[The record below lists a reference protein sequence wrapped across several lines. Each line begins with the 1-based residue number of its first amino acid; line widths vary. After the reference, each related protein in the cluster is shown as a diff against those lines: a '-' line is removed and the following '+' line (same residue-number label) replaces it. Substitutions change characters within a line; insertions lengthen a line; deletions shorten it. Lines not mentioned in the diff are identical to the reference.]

1 MTETFK
7 LVKETSTR
15 KYEVSN
21 LGTIRIN
28 GHVVNRESICHKFG
42 GKDQDYWY
50 NGAIGGYLHRIV
62 ALNFVDN
69 PDPIRNTSVTFI
81 DGDKD
86 NITVNNLRWSNITE
100 INKKSVNV
108 RRTTSL
114 ASDPSLFIQPTTDEE
129 RLLIEMRTKL
139 RYTPQYIA
147 ILTGLGEKY
156 VKETLHSLRKSTNVQ
171 RKRAQNKHLVVDSL
185 ELFHHPKRQLHID
198 ILNLRCVNKLK
209 YKDIAT
215 SLNIPLQTVKNV
227 LRRLR
232 VKEGEERRIISPS
245 KLGRPRKTVETKEVT
260 QHERTLETE
269 SRKWLY
275 LFPTNEIEM
284 KTIHLRKNLGY
295 SYGEIAAELGIPFP
309 KVNNILKSFRVAK

>member
-114 ASDPSLFIQPTTDEE
+114 ASMMCHSGVASPAFGLYVRT
-129 RLLIEMRTKL
+129 RNLYLRCNGKLLI
-139 RYTPQYIA
+139 
-147 ILTGLGEKY
+147 
-156 VKETLHSLRKSTNVQ
+156 
-171 RKRAQNKHLVVDSL
+171 
-185 ELFHHPKRQLHID
+185 
-198 ILNLRCVNKLK
+198 
-209 YKDIAT
+209 
-215 SLNIPLQTVKNV
+215 
-227 LRRLR
+227 
-232 VKEGEERRIISPS
+232 
-245 KLGRPRKTVETKEVT
+245 
-260 QHERTLETE
+260 
-269 SRKWLY
+269 
-275 LFPTNEIEM
+275 
-284 KTIHLRKNLGY
+284 
-295 SYGEIAAELGIPFP
+295 
-309 KVNNILKSFRVAK
+309 